1 MNTDTKIRLR
11 ALEPEDLELLYAI
24 ENDVSLWGVGITNV
38 PYSRYTLH
46 DYIANASNDIYVDR
60 QVRLIVENEEGQTVG
75 IVDVVNFDPQHQ
87 RAELGIVIMNNYRRQ
102 GYASAAVSEL
112 VGYAQRILHLHQIYV
127 FVDIC
132 NEAAKNLFN
141 SLDFS
146 ESARLKDWLFDGKEY
161 RDALLMQRI
170 L

>member
-1 MNTDTKIRLR
+1 M
-11 ALEPEDLELLYAI
+11 
-24 ENDVSLWGVGITNV
+24 
-38 PYSRYTLH
+38 
-46 DYIANASNDIYVDR
+46 
-60 QVRLIVENEEGQTVG
+60 RLIVENEEGQTVG

-87 RAELGIVIMNNYRRQ
+87 RAELGIVIMNNHRRQ

-127 FVDIC
+127 FVDIR

-141 SLDFS
+141 SLAFS

>member
-87 RAELGIVIMNNYRRQ
+87 RAELGIVVKKPFRNE
-102 GYASAAVSEL
+102 GYGHAA
-112 VGYAQRILHLHQIYV
+112 I
-127 FVDIC
+127 
-132 NEAAKNLFN
+132 AAII
-141 SLDFS
+141 D
-146 ESARLKDWLFDGKEY
+146 
-161 RDALLMQRI
+161 
-170 L
+170 

>member
-75 IVDVVNFDPQHQ
+75 IVDVVNFDPQHHLGCCQ
-87 RAELGIVIMNNYRRQ
+87 RTGRLCSAHTPF
-102 GYASAAVSEL
+102 ASNLRFCGHS
-112 VGYAQRILHLHQIYV
+112 QRSSQ
-127 FVDIC
+127 
-132 NEAAKNLFN
+132 K
-141 SLDFS
+141 SL
-146 ESARLKDWLFDGKEY
+146 
-161 RDALLMQRI
+161 
-170 L
+170 